1 MNTVSMITFA
11 ACVGFFATI
20 IYSVASWF
28 NSRTSRMM
36 DRRVMAFQGELEKEP
51 EHVSI
56 ATWFAKLLGSL
67 FPEKQND
74 SGELK
79 RRLQAAG
86 FYHPS
91 ACSIFIGC
99 RIVLVIAAVF
109 LGAGSVFIPQ
119 TTGLISTTWT
129 LLCVGVAIVAP
140 GLILDAIHRSRHR
153 QILAE
158 LPDLADLLTVC
169 LNAGLSLEAAIH
181 FVIDEFGQMDSAL
194 DKELLLIRRDL
205 NLGLR
210 PDEAIQR
217 FADRASHPA
226 VAMLATFMK
235 ESRKMGMAVSD
246 AIREHGVSIR
256 LEIEQEA
263 EEQSQ
268 KAAVKILFPTLL
280 LVMPATF
287 VVLAGPAVIQMA
299 GIFSS
304 N

>member
-1 MNTVSMITFA
+1 MNSVSMITFA

-20 IYSVASWF
+20 VYAVATWF
-28 NSRTSRMM
+28 NSRTARIME
-36 DRRVMAFQGELEKEP
+36 RRVMAFQGEPEKEL
-51 EHVSI
+51 EHVSM
-56 ATWFAKLLGSL
+56 ASWFGSLLGRL
-67 FPEKQND
+67 VPDKQDD

-86 FYHPS
+86 FYHPR
-91 ACSIFIGC
+91 ACSIFLGC
-99 RIVLVIAAVF
+99 RIALVIGAVL
-109 LGAGSVFIPQ
+109 LGAGSIFIPQ
-119 TTGLISTTWT
+119 TSVLVRLTWT
-129 LLCVGVAIVAP
+129 LVCIGVAIVAP
-140 GLILDAIHRSRHR
+140 GIILDGIQRNRHR
-153 QILAE
+153 QILTE

-169 LNAGLSLEAAIH
+169 LHAGLSIEAAIH
-181 FVIDEFGQMDSAL
+181 FVIDELSQMDSAL
-194 DKELLLIRRDL
+194 DKDLLLVRRDL
-205 NLGLR
+205 NFGLR

-246 AIREHGVSIR
+246 AIRQHGISIR

-287 VVLAGPAVIQMA
+287 VVLAGPAVLQMA
-299 GIFSS
+299 DAFS
-304 N
+304 NN